1 MIPYLLAIAGGYLI
15 GSGMKDNAVKFG
27 NGGSIQDKLDNLNTK
42 GLDRYER
49 MVYDDMIMKG
59 RSKTEALMILINQVE
74 GDYSQLSPSLRKIA
88 LDMEDEMTGEMEG
101 ERRMGMD
108 DDLSEISF
116 EDLSGNY
123 TPSGKMYEV
132 LIIFKELEKDG
143 GRKYPSRYYINTNS
157 EEEAK
162 KIAERMWKEEN
173 TDYTDLAIVSISV
186 KEDKMAMAKG
196 GVTKKGDV
204 GKSGTQYGYTLK
216 EYETMAKK
224 NGLLVSPSDYWKSQ
238 IGKKYK
244 DFLGRTQTIGNYSS
258 DKENIMRSYG
268 YKIAIGM
275 DLGSKLIPASA
286 KRYVEQNN
294 YNK

>member
-15 GSGMKDNAVKFG
+15 GSGMRDNAVKYG

-59 RSKTEALMILINQVE
+59 RSKPEALMILINQVE

-88 LDMEDEMTGEMEG
+88 LDMEDEMTGESEG

-108 DDLSEISF
+108 
-116 EDLSGNY
+116 
-123 TPSGKMYEV
+123 
-132 LIIFKELEKDG
+132 
-143 GRKYPSRYYINTNS
+143 
-157 EEEAK
+157 
-162 KIAERMWKEEN
+162 
-173 TDYTDLAIVSISV
+173 
-186 KEDKMAMAKG
+186 MAKG